1 MSTFFDVII
10 IMIICL
16 IFAHCILLGDRYIK
30 KVESNAVDK
39 LTIDAHNSL
48 RYGQFS
54 VLRLIKAADSSQSS
68 CLNWQC
74 LELFRS
80 MLYQK
85 LQPGQKKQTVLL
97 VSRSTVQR
105 SQNAL
110 EAASNE
116 LAPVRV
122 DTGEFKFNTLL
133 SLHYYI

>member
-1 MSTFFDVII
+1 M
-10 IMIICL
+10 
-16 IFAHCILLGDRYIK
+16 HCILLGDRYIK
-30 KVESNAVDK
+30 KAEANAVGR
-39 LTIDAHNSL
+39 LTIVAHNAL

-74 LELFRS
+74 LELFRT
-80 MLYQK
+80 LLFQK
-85 LQPGQKKQTVLL
+85 LPPNQKKQTVLL
-97 VSRSTVQR
+97 ASRSTVQR

-116 LAPVRV
+116 LAPVTV
-122 DTGEFKFNTLL
+122 DKTGKFTFNTLL